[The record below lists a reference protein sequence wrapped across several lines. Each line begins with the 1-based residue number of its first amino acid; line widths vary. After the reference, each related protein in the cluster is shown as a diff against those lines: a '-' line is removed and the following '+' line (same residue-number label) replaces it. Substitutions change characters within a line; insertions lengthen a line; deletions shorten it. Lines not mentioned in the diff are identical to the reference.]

1 LKQDIRSVLAALRQ
15 CSPVVL
21 DVPADVRYHLL
32 QRYIDVSVRNG
43 RLAFV
48 SYALLLLA
56 VAHEAPL
63 LPRLAALALLGVIT
77 LLRARLAAAA
87 LARMDP
93 SQPLSDTR
101 HDLLVISA
109 MWIWAATPFLLEA
122 HISAPSLSVVIYAE
136 VIMLA
141 VLAVSF
147 IPALPASVLATLFTV
162 GPLVAFMLHQGTPV
176 AAMMALGTLMFAA
189 ALQMR
194 VRVAHRTLLQALAA
208 ERENAMLVSEL
219 EGYRRR
225 LETENAALG
234 SSLRDASF
242 AASRDALTGL
252 FNRRH
257 LAELGKPLAAA
268 VTEQGEAVT
277 ICVID
282 VDRFKRINDR
292 HGHPVGDVVLREVAR
307 LLGTRLRDGDCLAR
321 YGGEEFVIVLRRCD
335 VNRGRRV
342 AEALR
347 HNIASAEIETAA
359 GTQPVTVSAGVAQ
372 WGAGEDLGAVIRRAD
387 AALYGAKR
395 GGRDR
400 VEVDARDALNLLHLG
415 DDITITG
422 PLH

>member
-1 LKQDIRSVLAALRQ
+1 LKQDVQSVVAALRQ

-21 DVPADVRYHLL
+21 DVSDDVRHHLL
-32 QRYIDVSVRNG
+32 RRYIDVSVRNG

-48 SYALLLLA
+48 SYALLMLG
-56 VAHEAPL
+56 VAYEAPPW
-63 LPRLAALALLGVIT
+63 PRLAALALLGTIT
-77 LLRARLAAAA
+77 LLRARLAARL
-87 LARMDP
+87 LAQMDP
-93 SQPLSDTR
+93 SQPRSDVR
-101 HDLLVISA
+101 HDLLVIAA
-109 MWIWAATPFLLEA
+109 MGVWAATPFLLEPVIA
-122 HISAPSLSVVIYAE
+122 AASLAVVIYAE

-147 IPALPASVLATLFTV
+147 IPALPASALATLLTV
-162 GPLVAFMLHQGTPV
+162 GPLVAFLLHQGTLV
-176 AAMMALGTLMFAA
+176 AGMMALGTLMFAA
-189 ALQMR
+189 ALQSR
-194 VRVAHRTLLQALAA
+194 VRAAHRTLLQALAA
-208 ERENAMLVSEL
+208 ERDNALLVKEL

-252 FNRRH
+252 YNRRH
-257 LAELGKPLAAA
+257 LAELAKPLAGA
-268 VTEQGEAVT
+268 VGEQGEAVT
-277 ICVID
+277 VCVVD
-282 VDRFKRINDR
+282 VDRFKRINDH
-292 HGHPVGDVVLREVAR
+292 HGHAVGDVVLREVAR

-347 HNIASAEIETAA
+347 HNVASAEIDTAA
-359 GTQPVTVSAGVAQ
+359 GVQPVTVSVGVAQ
-372 WGAGEDLGAVIRRAD
+372 WGGGEDLDAVIRRAD

-400 VEVDARDALNLLHLG
+400 VEVDARDALNLMHLG
-415 DDITITG
+415 NDTTITG